1 MSPKKSFRLCLLDST
16 IKADY
21 QSKSFED
28 IQRFAEASFHVS
40 KYDMQ
45 SRYVIQP
52 WADVCYT
59 DLPSILSRTVQI

>member
-45 SRYVIQP
+45 SRYP
-52 WADVCYT
+52 T
-59 DLPSILSRTVQI
+59 MG